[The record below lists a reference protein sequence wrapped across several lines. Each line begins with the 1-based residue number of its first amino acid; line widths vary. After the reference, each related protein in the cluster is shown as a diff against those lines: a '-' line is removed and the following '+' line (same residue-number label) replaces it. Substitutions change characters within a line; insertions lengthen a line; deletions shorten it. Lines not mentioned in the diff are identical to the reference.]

1 MDQHCISLDRTVK
14 IRKDS
19 SQCWSPK
26 WNRTYTTNKAILL
39 LAQNK
44 ELVALVA
51 RGCRDHWEVMTM
63 GLADNTEAE
72 EEEARDSVSLQPGQT
87 MTNRFLDRG
96 CRMCKAS
103 TSLQKIKASLGCGK
117 VQASSGTRRVSLVR
131 ALLSRGE
138 RQLAAFRKEAET
150 KPPAASM
157 GTGPVNK
164 VCQL

>member
-1 MDQHCISLDRTVK
+1 MALHWHRLGTEAFPVAQHCISLGRTVK

-51 RGCRDHWEVMTM
+51 RGCRDHWEVRTM
-63 GLADNTEAE
+63 GLEDNTEAE

-96 CRMCKAS
+96 CKMCKAS
-103 TSLQKIKASLGCGK
+103 TSLLKIKVSLG
-117 VQASSGTRRVSLVR
+117 
-131 ALLSRGE
+131 
-138 RQLAAFRKEAET
+138 
-150 KPPAASM
+150 
-157 GTGPVNK
+157 
-164 VCQL
+164 